1 MNDMGIMV
9 VQARDMIGIIS
20 WGYDWDMLAFLAIL
34 PQVLERVS
42 RGFMTEFLGE
52 NCVRCRLSVFDWL
65 LFARENHFT
74 NQGAILGQTSNFV
87 SYYLDLN

>member
-52 NCVRCRLSVFDWL
+52 NWEDG
-65 LFARENHFT
+65 AHF
-74 NQGAILGQTSNFV
+74 LGELAEEV
-87 SYYLDLN
+87 SIGHFCLAFIYIIIYIYIRDI